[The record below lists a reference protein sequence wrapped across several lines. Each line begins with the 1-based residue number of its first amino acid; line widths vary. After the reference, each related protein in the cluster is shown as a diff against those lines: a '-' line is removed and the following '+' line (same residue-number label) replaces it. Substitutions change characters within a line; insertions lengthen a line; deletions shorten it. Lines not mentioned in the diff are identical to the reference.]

1 MVNRRVK
8 RRIKRRNKSTMKS
21 RRMISEAII
30 CVSFLALFVQAW
42 ELSKYFRCPWICGCV
57 YVFVPRVEP

>member
-30 CVSFLALFVQAW
+30 CVSFLALFV
-42 ELSKYFRCPWICGCV
+42 
-57 YVFVPRVEP
+57 